1 MNNSAITCHVIID
14 ADDESKNEETK
25 TFPTNFNEINKTDR
39 TQNFHILL
47 IFLLIIIAL
56 LIAFSITVI

>member
-25 TFPTNFNEINKTDR
+25 TFPTNFNGINKTDR

>member
-1 MNNSAITCHVIID
+1 MNNSAITCLVIID

-25 TFPTNFNEINKTDR
+25 TFPTNFNEINITDR